1 MRCCFSRSLCEV
13 RCSLAL
19 DDSGA
24 TVCVALTIQARG
36 TGMRDLDAA
45 HFRAFFHALWGLDPF
60 PWQAALAE
68 RVLTRAEAPWPE
80 AIAVPTASGKT
91 ACMDIAI
98 FALAAASGRPGGP
111 GAAPRRIWFVVD
123 RRVIVDEAYER
134 ALLLARKLDEAKDGI
149 VYEVAE
155 RLRKLGDSDKQRG
168 KALTAHLLRGGVYR
182 DDAWARF
189 PLQPAVI
196 SSTVDQFGSRLLF
209 RAYGH
214 SPKAW
219 SIQAGLAGNDSLVLL
234 DEAHC
239 ARPFLDTLRAVG
251 RYRTLAAETLPTSF
265 RSVVLSATPPEDISD
280 RHELGEADRTHPV
293 LGPRLTVSKPTRLLT
308 PVAIKGSAAT
318 EILAHGLAVE
328 ARGLIDHDAGRLA
341 VVVFCNRVA
350 TAKKVFDLLSA
361 DAGCDSV
368 LLTGRMRSIDKDDVV
383 GAELGRL
390 GAGAA
395 ANRRLERPIMV
406 VATQTLEVGANLD
419 FDGLVSECAS
429 LDALRQRMGRLNRMG
444 RTVEA
449 RGVLVIG
456 EEQSK
461 ESEDDPVYGAALA
474 KTWQWLNEQAG
485 ASGEVDF
492 GVGSL
497 QIRLPQGNDL
507 VALNAPIRRAPVLLP
522 GHLDALAQT
531 APVPCPTP
539 DPALFLHG
547 PDRGAAD
554 VQVCWRADLD
564 PGQPEAWADILAFCP
579 PTAAECLPVPFGRMR
594 GWLVSEATPLDT
606 SDVEGAEVENGE
618 EMDGTGSSRWALRW
632 FGRDAATLITTANP
646 LRPGD
651 VVVLPAAGG
660 GLEELGH
667 RPEGLSVDRGDQ
679 ANLHARGKIVL
690 RLHPSV
696 MKLWPASEAA
706 TTLAVIAMDA
716 VRREEDFG
724 GWVEDLRVSLE
735 KLGMESETSGWAWL
749 IQAAGELAR
758 DPKLGRLVA
767 EHPGGGVV
775 LRGSRRVRPNT
786 DGGFTD
792 EDDTTASGSAR
803 VELDAHMRRVGA
815 RARRHGEAVHLP
827 ESIIDSLV
835 AAGEAHDLGKADPRF
850 QAWLQ
855 GGRPGT
861 GPLLAKSWDM
871 PQHPQAARQAR
882 ERAGYPECG
891 RHELLSV
898 RLLEA
903 AGLDRVRNSDLIF
916 HLIESHHGHAR
927 PFAPVVPDP
936 KPCYVVHPVV
946 KSAEASSATHLER
959 LDSGVAERF
968 WSLTRQ
974 YGWWGLPWLESL
986 LRLADH
992 IESAEEQR

>member
-1 MRCCFSRSLCEV
+1 
-13 RCSLAL
+13 
-19 DDSGA
+19 
-24 TVCVALTIQARG
+24 
-36 TGMRDLDAA
+36 MRDLDAA
-45 HFRAFFHALWGLDPF
+45 QFKTFFYALWGYAPF

-68 RVLTRAEAPWPE
+68 RVLTRAADPWPA

-134 ALLLARKLDEAKDGI
+134 ALQLARKLDEAKDGV

-182 DDAWARF
+182 DDAWARS

-219 SIQAGLAGNDSLVLL
+219 PIQAGLAGNDSLVLL

-239 ARPFLDTLRAVG
+239 ARPFLDTLRAVA
-251 RYRTLAAETLPTSF
+251 RYRTLAAEALPTSF
-265 RSVVLSATPPEDISD
+265 RSVVLSATPPGDISD
-280 RHELGEADRTHPV
+280 RHELSEADRTHPV

-308 PVAIKGSAAT
+308 PVAIKGSATT
-318 EILAHGLAVE
+318 EILAQSLAGE
-328 ARGLIDHDAGRLA
+328 ARRLIDHGAGRHA
-341 VVVFCNRVA
+341 IVVFCNRVA
-350 TAKKVFDLLSA
+350 TAKRAFELLHS

-383 GAELGRL
+383 GDELGRL

-395 ANRRLERPIMV
+395 ANRRLERPIIV

-444 RTVEA
+444 RNIEA

-461 ESEDDPVYGAALA
+461 ESEADPVYGAALA

-485 ASGEVDF
+485 TSGVVDF
-492 GVGSL
+492 GVESL
-497 QIRLPQGNDL
+497 QIRLPQGDNFET
-507 VALNAPIRRAPVLLP
+507 LNAPIRRAPVLLP
-522 GHLDALAQT
+522 GHLDAFAQT
-531 APVPCPTP
+531 APVPCPSP

-564 PGQPEAWADILAFCP
+564 SGQPEMWADILAFCP

-594 GWLVSEATPLDT
+594 GWLVGEATSQDAG
-606 SDVEGAEVENGE
+606 DVEGAEVENGE
-618 EMDGTGSSRWALRW
+618 EADSAGSSRRALRW
-632 FGRDAATLITTANP
+632 FGRDAATLITTANQ

-651 VVVLPAAGG
+651 VIVLPAAGG
-660 GLEELGH
+660 GLDELGH
-667 RPEGLSVDRGDQ
+667 HPPGLPIDRGDQ
-679 ANLHARGKIVL
+679 ANLEARGKNVL
-690 RLHPSV
+690 RLHPDV
-696 MKLWPASEAA
+696 MTEWPESAA
-706 TTLAVIAMDA
+706 KIALANLAMDSM
-716 VRREEDFG
+716 RRDEDPG

-735 KLGMESETSGWAWL
+735 ALGTEVSPSGWSWL
-749 IQAAGELAR
+749 NRAAGELAR
-758 DPKLGRLVA
+758 DPRLDRLVA

-775 LRGSRRVRPNT
+775 LRGSKRVRHDT

-803 VELDAHMRRVGA
+803 VVLEDHLRRVGA
-815 RARRHGEAVHLP
+815 LARRHGVAAQLP
-827 ESIIDSLV
+827 EGIIDSLV
-835 AAGEAHDLGKADPRF
+835 AAGAAHDLGKADPRF

-871 PQHPQAARQAR
+871 PQHPQVSRQAR
-882 ERAGYPECG
+882 ERAGYPEGG

-903 AGLDRVRNSDLIF
+903 AGLDKVRNPNLIS

-936 KPCYVVHPVV
+936 KPCRVVHPAVN
-946 KSAEASSATHLER
+946 SAGASSATLLER

-968 WSLTRQ
+968 WALTRQ

-992 IESAEEQR
+992 IVSAEEQR

>member
-1 MRCCFSRSLCEV
+1 
-13 RCSLAL
+13 
-19 DDSGA
+19 
-24 TVCVALTIQARG
+24 
-36 TGMRDLDAA
+36 MRDLDAV
-45 HFRAFFHALWGLDPF
+45 HFKAFFHALWGFDPF

-68 RVLTRAEAPWPE
+68 RVLTRAGAPWPE

-91 ACMDIAI
+91 ACMDIAV
-98 FALAAASGRPGGP
+98 FALAAASGRPDGP
-111 GAAPRRIWFVVD
+111 GAVPRRIWFVVD

-134 ALLLARKLDEAKDGI
+134 ALQLARKLDEAKDGV

-155 RLRKLGDSDKQRG
+155 RLRKLGDNDKQRG

-182 DDAWARF
+182 DDAWARS

-219 SIQAGLAGNDSLVLL
+219 PIQAGLAGNDSLVLL

-251 RYRTLAAETLPTSF
+251 RYRTLASETLPTSF
-265 RSVVLSATPPEDISD
+265 RSVVLSATPPEDIND
-280 RHELGEADRTHPV
+280 RHELSEADRTHPV
-293 LGPRLTVSKPTRLLT
+293 LGPRLTASKPTRLLT
-308 PVAIKGSAAT
+308 PVASKGSAAT
-318 EILAHGLAVE
+318 EILAQNLAGE
-328 ARGLIDHDAGRLA
+328 ARRLIDHGAGRLA

-350 TAKKVFDLLSA
+350 IAKRTFELLSS

-383 GAELGRL
+383 GDELGRL
-390 GAGAA
+390 GAGTA
-395 ANRRLERPIMV
+395 ANRRLERPIIV

-444 RTVEA
+444 RNIEG
-449 RGVLVIG
+449 RGVLVVG
-456 EEQSK
+456 EEQSLA
-461 ESEDDPVYGAALA
+461 SEDDPVYGAALA

-485 ASGEVDF
+485 TSGEVDF
-492 GVGSL
+492 GVESL

-507 VALNAPIRRAPVLLP
+507 VALNAPLRRAPVLLP
-522 GHLDALAQT
+522 GHLDAFAQT
-531 APVPCPTP
+531 APMPCPSP

-564 PGQPEAWADILAFCP
+564 LGRPEMWADILAFCP

-594 GWLVSEATPLDT
+594 GWLVSEATPRDT
-606 SDVEGAEVENGE
+606 SDVEGAEVENDE
-618 EMDGTGSSRWALRW
+618 ETDGAGSSCKALRW
-632 FGRDAATLITTANP
+632 FGRDAATLITTATQ

-651 VVVLPAAGG
+651 VIVLPAAGG
-660 GLEELGH
+660 GLNELGH
-667 RPEGLSVDRGDQ
+667 HPEGLSIDRGDQ
-679 ANLHARGKIVL
+679 ANLEARGKIVL
-690 RLHPSV
+690 RLHPPV
-696 MKLWPASEAA
+696 MAEWPESEAKTA
-706 TTLAVIAMDA
+706 LANLAMDS
-716 VRREEDFG
+716 VRREDDPG

-735 KLGMESETSGWAWL
+735 ALGTEVASAGWSWL
-749 IQAAGELAR
+749 NRAAGELAR

-767 EHPGGGVV
+767 GHPGGGVV

-803 VELDAHMRRVGA
+803 VELAAHLRRVGA
-815 RARRHGEAVHLP
+815 RTRRHGEVAHLS
-827 ESIIDSLV
+827 ESLTNALV

-855 GGRPGT
+855 GGRPGV
-861 GPLLAKSWDM
+861 GSLLAKSWDM
-871 PQHPQAARQAR
+871 PQHPQVSRQAR
-882 ERAGYPECG
+882 ERAGYPEGG

-903 AGLDRVRNSDLIF
+903 AGLEKVRNADLVC
-916 HLIESHHGHAR
+916 HLIESHHGHGR

-936 KPCYVVHPVV
+936 KPCHVGHPA
-946 KSAEASSATHLER
+946 KRSAGASSATLLER

-968 WSLTRQ
+968 WVLTRQ

-992 IESAEEQR
+992 IESAEEQK

>member
-1 MRCCFSRSLCEV
+1 
-13 RCSLAL
+13 
-19 DDSGA
+19 
-24 TVCVALTIQARG
+24 
-36 TGMRDLDAA
+36 MRDLDAV
-45 HFRAFFHALWGLDPF
+45 HFKAFFHALWGFDPF

-68 RVLTRAEAPWPE
+68 RVLTRAGAPWPE

-91 ACMDIAI
+91 ACMDIAV
-98 FALAAASGRPGGP
+98 FALAAASGRPDGP

-123 RRVIVDEAYER
+123 RRVIVDEAYDR
-134 ALLLARKLDEAKDGI
+134 ALQLARKLDEAKDGI
-149 VYEVAE
+149 VYDVAE
-155 RLRKLGDSDKQRG
+155 RLRKLGDNDKQRG

-182 DDAWARF
+182 DDAWARS

-219 SIQAGLAGNDSLVLL
+219 PIQAGLAGNDSLVLL

-251 RYRTLAAETLPTSF
+251 RYRTLASETLPTSF
-265 RSVVLSATPPEDISD
+265 RSVVLSATPPEDIND
-280 RHELGEADRTHPV
+280 RHELSEADRTHPV
-293 LGPRLTVSKPTRLLT
+293 LGPRLTASKPTRLLT
-308 PVAIKGSAAT
+308 PVASKGSAAT
-318 EILAHGLAVE
+318 EILAQNLAGE
-328 ARGLIDHDAGRLA
+328 ARRLIDHGAGRLA

-350 TAKKVFDLLSA
+350 IAKRTFELLRS

-383 GAELGRL
+383 GDELGRL
-390 GAGAA
+390 GAGTA
-395 ANRRLERPIMV
+395 ANRRLERPIIV

-444 RTVEA
+444 RNIEG
-449 RGVLVIG
+449 RGVLVVG
-456 EEQSK
+456 EEQSLA
-461 ESEDDPVYGAALA
+461 SEDDPVYGAALA

-485 ASGEVDF
+485 TSGEVDF
-492 GVGSL
+492 GVESL

-507 VALNAPIRRAPVLLP
+507 VALNAPLRRAPVLLP
-522 GHLDALAQT
+522 GHLDAFAQT
-531 APVPCPTP
+531 APMPCPSP

-564 PGQPEAWADILAFCP
+564 LGRPEMWADILAFCP

-594 GWLVSEATPLDT
+594 AWLGGEATTQDAG
-606 SDVEGAEVENGE
+606 DVEGADVENSE
-618 EMDGTGSSRWALRW
+618 ETDGAGSSRGALRW
-632 FGRDAATLITTANP
+632 FGRDAATLITTANQ

-651 VVVLPAAGG
+651 VLVLPAAGG

-667 RPEGLSVDRGDQ
+667 HPEGLPVDRGDQ
-679 ANLHARGKIVL
+679 ANLQARGKIVF
-690 RLHPSV
+690 RLHPAI
-696 MKLWPASEAA
+696 MKSWPASEA
-706 TTLAVIAMDA
+706 TTSLAVIAIDS
-716 VRREEDFG
+716 VRREEDFD
-724 GWVEDLRVSLE
+724 GWVEELHVSLE
-735 KLGMESETSGWAWL
+735 ALGAEAETPGWSWL

-758 DPKLGRLVA
+758 DPKLDRLVA

-815 RARRHGEAVHLP
+815 RARRHGEAAHLP
-827 ESIIDSLV
+827 ESVIDALF
-835 AAGEAHDLGKADPRF
+835 AAGVAHDLGKADPRF

-855 GGRPGT
+855 GGRPGV
-861 GPLLAKSWDM
+861 GSLLAKSWDM
-871 PQHPQAARQAR
+871 PQHPQVSRQAR
-882 ERAGYPECG
+882 ERAGYPEGG

-903 AGLDRVRNSDLIF
+903 AGLEKVRNADLVC
-916 HLIESHHGHAR
+916 HLIESHHGHGR

-936 KPCYVVHPVV
+936 KPCHVGHPA
-946 KSAEASSATHLER
+946 KRSAGASSATLLER

-968 WSLTRQ
+968 WLLNRQ

-986 LRLADH
+986 LRLADR
-992 IESAEEQR
+992 IESAEEQK